1 MLQMPSTRTSVLV
14 VTLCLCLIGA
24 AASQRAAEL
33 EGSWSETG
41 PQRSRT
47 AREVEAY
54 LEEELDERDNCSDIN
69 NPPPQ
74 YNGSVC
80 EMVLEECEDKYELLN
95 YLRFVTCDL
104 GESLLVRRP

>member
-1 MLQMPSTRTSVLV
+1 M
-14 VTLCLCLIGA
+14 
-24 AASQRAAEL
+24 AEL

-41 PQRSRT
+41 PRGSRT

-54 LEEELDERDNCSDIN
+54 LEEELEERGNCSDIN
-69 NPPPQ
+69 NLHPR

-80 EMVLEECEDKYELLN
+80 EMVLEECGDKYELLN

-104 GESLLVRRP
+104 GESLEVRQSLEASTQCTSLPVE